1 MRTSTSSA
9 SSGAPMSPSAASKDV
24 YVLTVG
30 RCPSARR
37 FSNSHQT
44 SSGSGDSP
52 RPLRLRRMVE
62 SFCVAMCTGK
72 QLLPL
77 AHFLHAYGDAPSPS
91 ADPVP
96 SIEIGPDDE
105 ALDDVAP
112 ATSRFIVG
120 SSAAGS
126 TDAARV
132 SMSASVVTEST
143 RVDAPALG
151 SRPIVP
157 TLLTRASGLQGLAPY
172 LLGEI
177 WSDRKYRSVSTTFV
191 HLSAGRPREGSQTP
205 ARDGLQGRGVR
216 RGNLTVVG
224 R

>member
-1 MRTSTSSA
+1 MAHHAWTAALYACASGASPASLMRTSTSSA

-112 ATSRFIVG
+112 ADVPLHRRVLRCGIHRRGACLHVRLRGHGIDSRRRSRPRVA
-120 SSAAGS
+120 SHRAHT
-126 TDAARV
+126 TDASEWPSRARTV
-132 SMSASVVTEST
+132 SSGRDLVRPKILVGFNNICASE
-143 RVDAPALG
+143 R
-151 SRPIVP
+151 
-157 TLLTRASGLQGLAPY
+157 
-172 LLGEI
+172 
-177 WSDRKYRSVSTTFV
+177 
-191 HLSAGRPREGSQTP
+191 QTP
-205 ARDGLQGRGVR
+205 P
-216 RGNLTVVG
+216 
-224 R
+224 